1 MRYTKPYL
9 LLRGDRNAEA
19 FRDFS
24 GLRVSILSYEED
36 EQPPAGVEPSD
47 QLGLYSKRGELHGCE
62 IQLVGRRRAVLIN
75 GSQQV

>member
-1 MRYTKPYL
+1 MRYTKRYL

-24 GLRVSILSYEED
+24 GLRVSILSHQED

-47 QLGLYSKRGELHGCE
+47 QPG
-62 IQLVGRRRAVLIN
+62 AVLERE
-75 GSQQV
+75 GSFMSVKSSWWEGAGPY